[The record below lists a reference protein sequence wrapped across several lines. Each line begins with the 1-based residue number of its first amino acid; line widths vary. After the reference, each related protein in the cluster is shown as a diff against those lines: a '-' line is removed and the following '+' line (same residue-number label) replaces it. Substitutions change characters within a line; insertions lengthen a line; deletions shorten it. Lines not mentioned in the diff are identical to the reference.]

1 MTFINVYGSNVV
13 FSGDPATA
21 AGLATVRLVKKTPGL
36 GLFEVQV
43 APWRGQKLF
52 WIHQIYISSVGL
64 STDFGFIILRGL
76 HSRSKESIS
85 GYPARKAHLC
95 FSSNS

>member
-36 GLFEVQV
+36 GLFEVQI
-43 APWRGQKLF
+43 APMEGPEPILDTPNLYQFCRFVNGF
-52 WIHQIYISSVGL
+52 WIHYTAGTSLKVKRVNFGL
-64 STDFGFIILRGL
+64 SG
-76 HSRSKESIS
+76 
-85 GYPARKAHLC
+85 AQ
-95 FSSNS
+95 SSPVLFL